1 MGNIK
6 PLETFYNGYRFRS
19 RLEARWAIFFDALGV
34 TYEYEPEGYDLGN
47 HIYYLPDFRI
57 KCHGTRGNS
66 NEKPFD
72 LYIEVKGEM
81 TKEDAKKIRLFH
93 NAPQCDGCDWDVEE
107 GLLFTYNRDEWEKKR
122 DSGYFIEHCERK
134 CLSKMNRILIVGN
147 ILNPETYNA
156 KSSDTNGYSDMN
168 GIDIYPWNYETI
180 DNDYFACYPAVK
192 DGCFYL
198 DGDDSNY
205 QTMNLEI
212 IREALRLAKTARFE
226 HGETP
231 VISRIY

>member
-6 PLETFYNGYRFRS
+6 PLETFYSGYRFRS

-34 TYEYEPEGYDLGN
+34 AYEYEPEGYDLGN
-47 HIYYLPDFRI
+47 HIYYLPD
-57 KCHGTRGNS
+57 
-66 NEKPFD
+66 
-72 LYIEVKGEM
+72 KGEM

-93 NAPQCDGCDWDVEE
+93 NAPQCDDCDWDVEQ
-107 GLLFTYNRDEWEKKR
+107 GLLFTYDHDEWEKKR
-122 DSGYFIEHCERK
+122 DSGYFEEHCNRE
-134 CLSKMNRILIVGN
+134 CWSKINSILIVGD

-156 KSSDTNGYSDMN
+156 ESFDTNSYGNMN
-168 GIDIYPWNYETI
+168 GIDIHPWNYETI
-180 DNDYFACYPAVK
+180 DGDYFACYPAVK
-192 DGCFYL
+192 NGHFYL
-198 DGDDSNY
+198 DGDDGNY

-212 IREALRLAKTARFE
+212 IREALRLARTARFE